1 MSDAPD
7 PPEGRLAKYS
17 GADRR
22 LLRGYGPAVVIGG
35 GFLLMAL
42 LVPSAAPEQNVS
54 SNSGAGNTTTGLGSP
69 TGVPS
74 GESKAGTGVTTTTG
88 AGTSTGTGSG
98 TAAGGTPA
106 GGSAKVSTAPG
117 TVSVCSGKQVR
128 GDPYSPACV
137 SFSGNNGGA
146 TSRGVTSNQIVV
158 SARIPAGNIQTA
170 DQAIEQIAGKYNSNQ
185 FNDTLADIERTTQD
199 LVTYF
204 NDHFQFYGRK
214 LDVKFF
220 NGQGSL
226 LNEVVDSGQAQAQ
239 ADAITAAQQIG
250 AFADV
255 TALSQPY
262 AEALSAQH
270 VVNIGAPY
278 MSAQWFQSQAPY
290 AWSFFPNCTDLGNEA
305 GAIMTKQVVTQPVT
319 YAGTGVANGG
329 ARRIAIL
336 APDNPVY
343 QQCVGQVTS
352 ALSASGHPAVANI
365 SYTLDLSELSSEA
378 GSVAQQIINDKIT
391 TVACGCDPI
400 MLAYLTSDL
409 DTSNYE
415 PEIVNIGAAFTDED
429 VVGQLFD
436 QKVWAHAAG
445 VTNNGNVPA
454 YGSSLGYFAAKSV
467 DPNNAPAH
475 EVDIL
480 YEDLYILALGIELA
494 GPDLTAT
501 NFEHGLFNYAGGNGE
516 YGPWSFNEG
525 GTGTFTPQ
533 HEFRYQWWN
542 PNATSTFDNEQGA
555 WVNGTTWYSAAD
567 IPAGPAPVF
576 PNGVQ

>member
-1 MSDAPD
+1 
-7 PPEGRLAKYS
+7 LAKYS

-35 GFLLMAL
+35 CFLLMAIL
-42 LVPSAAPEQNVS
+42 IPSIAPDQNVS
-54 SNSGAGNTTTGLGSP
+54 QVGPGSSTSTRVGTP
-69 TGVPS
+69 TGVPI
-74 GESKAGTGVTTTTG
+74 GAATTTT
-88 AGTSTGTGSG
+88 
-98 TAAGGTPA
+98 TAAGGTTVPGGTSPTAGPA
-106 GGSAKVSTAPG
+106 TKAGATTGAVSACT
-117 TVSVCSGKQVR
+117 GKQVA
-128 GDPYSPACV
+128 GDPYAPACV

-146 TSRGVTSNQIVV
+146 TSRGVTANQIVV
-158 SARIPAGNIQTA
+158 SARLPAGGIQTA
-170 DQAIEQIAGKYNSNQ
+170 DEAIQQIAGKYNSAQ
-185 FNDTLADIERTTQD
+185 FSDTAADVERTTQD

-204 NDHFQFYGRK
+204 NTHFQFYGRK
-214 LDVKFF
+214 IVLKFF

-226 LNEVVDSGQAQAQ
+226 VNEVTDAGQAQAQ
-239 ADAITAAQQIG
+239 ADAITVAQQIG

-262 AEALSAQH
+262 AEALTAQK
-270 VVNIGAPY
+270 VVNLGAPY

-290 AWSFFPNCTDLGNEA
+290 SWSFFPNCTDLGNESA
-305 GAIMTKQVVTQPVT
+305 AIITKQVITQPVT

-329 ARRIAIL
+329 PRRIAIL

-352 ALSASGHPAVANI
+352 AMSAAGHPAVANL
-365 SYTLDLSELSSEA
+365 SYTLDLSQLSAEA
-378 GSVAQQIINDKIT
+378 GSLAQQIINDKIT
-391 TVACGCDPI
+391 TLGCGCDPI

-429 VVGQLFD
+429 LVGQLFD
-436 QKVWAHAAG
+436 QSVWAHAAG

-467 DPNNAPAH
+467 DPSNAPAH

-480 YEDLYILALGIELA
+480 YAGLYMLALGIQLA
-494 GPDLTAT
+494 GPNLTPT
-501 NFEHGLFNYAGGNGE
+501 TFEHGMFNYAGGNGE
-516 YGPWSFNEG
+516 YGPWSFDEAG
-525 GTGTFTPQ
+525 AGTFTPQ

-542 PNATSTFDNEQGA
+542 PKAASTFDNEQGA
-555 WVNGTTWYSAAD
+555 WVNGTNWYSASD
-567 IPAGPAPVF
+567 IPPGFAPVF
-576 PNGVQ
+576 PNGTQ